1 MQKTK
6 TLEKDFLKAA
16 YMPFVYMII
25 GILTASVAAVAVPE
39 LYEDHPMLWT
49 LISALLTIPL
59 CIRQMNKKGYLESE
73 NRKRAGSR
81 EWILL
86 VVLAISV
93 CIALN
98 DWISLSGL
106 MDRFPGFHE
115 TSKRLYGG
123 YLLEEI
129 LAIGIAA
136 PIVEELLFRGL
147 VYRGWKKLLGIRTA
161 WVLSAFFFGIYHRNV
176 VQGLYA
182 FLIGLLLVCLYECF
196 ETILAPVVF
205 HIVANMI
212 SVIMTEC
219 LDMSRVQESVGGKLL
234 FAMVFTAIGAGV
246 WKKIA
251 KMRRKNDEAFD
262 NSGALL

>member
-1 MQKTK
+1 MELQKMK
-6 TLEKDFLKAA
+6 TLEKEFLKAA
-16 YMPFVYMII
+16 CMPFVYMII
-25 GILTASVAAVAVPE
+25 GIVTASVAAAAVPE
-39 LYEDHPMLWT
+39 LYEKHPMLWT

-59 CIRQMNKKGYLESE
+59 CIRQMNQKGYLESE
-73 NRKRAGSR
+73 NREKAGRS
-81 EWILL
+81 EWTLL
-86 VVLAISV
+86 IVLAISV

-98 DWISLSGL
+98 GWIALSGL
-106 MDRFPGFHE
+106 MDRFSGFYE

-129 LAIGIAA
+129 LAVGIAA
-136 PIVEELLFRGL
+136 PLVEELLFRGL

-182 FLIGLLLVCLYECF
+182 FLIGLLLVWLYESV

-205 HIVANMI
+205 HIAANMT

-219 LDMSRVQESVGGKLL
+219 LDMSRVKESIGKEL
-234 FAMVFTAIGAGV
+234 VFTIGFTVIGAGV
-246 WKKIA
+246 WKKMV
-251 KMRRKNDEAFD
+251 KMRRK
-262 NSGALL
+262 